1 MLGYVFE
8 FWWMFPVAFCVC
20 LMATSTSVEGAVF
33 FTPIFLLA
41 FPLFAGV
48 RIVPIEA
55 VFLALSIEIF
65 GFGSALL
72 GYLRRNLVDTP
83 IARRVLAV
91 SAPVA
96 IFFGFL
102 AHRVPAGVIMGL
114 IGGLMIVLSGA
125 MLYAVLQGGIEAHD
139 AGAAGDGPPTRVDL
153 MGRKYWYGYRHGP
166 FGYAWSALGGVLVGF
181 TGIGIGE
188 LATSSLIIRSR
199 LPVRVAVGTGV
210 LIVFLTVLPATL
222 VHAWVLSSGELNV
235 HWNIL
240 FMTIPAVGAGGQV
253 SPFINNRVDG
263 EKMKAFL
270 SAVFIFV
277 GALLIW
283 RAAGH

>member
-1 MLGYVFE
+1 MESTLIGYVFE

-33 FTPIFLLA
+33 FAPIFLLA

-48 RIVPIEA
+48 RIIPIEA
-55 VFLALSIEIF
+55 VFLALSIEI
-65 GFGSALL
+65 
-72 GYLRRNLVDTP
+72 
-83 IARRVLAV
+83 
-91 SAPVA
+91 
-96 IFFGFL
+96 FGFL

-125 MLYAVLQGGIEAHD
+125 LFYAIFQGGIEAHD
-139 AGAAGDGPPTRVDL
+139 AAAAGNGPPARVDL
-153 MGRKYWYGYRHGP
+153 TGRKYWYGCRHGP

-181 TGIGIGE
+181 TGIGIGG
-188 LATSSLIIRSR
+188 LATSSLIIRSG

-222 VHAWVLSSGELNV
+222 VHGYVLSSGELNV

-240 FMTIPAVGAGGQV
+240 FMTIPAVGVGVGGQV

-263 EKMKAFL
+263 EKMKVFL
-270 SAVFIFV
+270 SAVFIFA
-277 GALLIW
+277 GALLIR
-283 RAAGH
+283 RAAGY